1 MHGWVGVVSAVHLP
15 SHVWPGVIADK
26 WAPLEIARFEAA
38 ICTYGKVFHLVQRAV
53 RTAYCG
59 EHGSSAVTHVFD
71 VCPGACV
78 VWLCGCVT
86 MCQQVKTKTVKEC
99 VEFYY
104 IWKKGATY
112 QTWKDTFQAAPL

>member
-1 MHGWVGVVSAVHLP
+1 MNDYLKFVAVNYYGGGEDGCAQPEFQVFRKAVLGRLVSPLRRPQVV
-15 SHVWPGVIADK
+15 DK

-38 ICTYGKVFHLVQRAV
+38 ICTYGKVFHLVQRA
-53 RTAYCG
+53 
-59 EHGSSAVTHVFD
+59 
-71 VCPGACV
+71 
-78 VWLCGCVT
+78 
-86 MCQQVKTKTVKEC
+86 VKTKTVKEC